1 MKNINL
7 RNLIFHLMILV
18 LAVLKSV
25 RRKNTCRIIFT
36 HLNINSLRNKFD
48 ALVDQ
53 IKGNVD
59 ILVISDTSHYLFDGI
74 EMNLGLELWFL

>member
-1 MKNINL
+1 
-7 RNLIFHLMILV
+7 MILV

-25 RRKNTCRIIFT
+25 RRKNTRRIIFA